1 MTKLVKQAD
10 YRQWIVSIKQRV
22 QASQIKAAVA
32 VNRELLE
39 LYWFL
44 GEQILEKQQTAKWGD
59 GFLGQMS

>member
-1 MTKLVKQAD
+1 
-10 YRQWIVSIKQRV
+10 V

-44 GEQILEKQQTAKWGD
+44 GEQITEK
-59 GFLGQMS
+59 